1 MRRDRKLELATDYY
15 QLSVSNV
22 YLGENFHEKTAV
34 FDVFTRRHPFSGGY
48 SVFAGLEQVI
58 DFINELHFDKEDIDL
73 LRKNHPD
80 LTDDFLD
87 YLKDFRFTGEMYAMK
102 EGEIFFPTEPLIRV
116 KTNLI
121 EAQIIETAILA
132 MVNHQS
138 LIATKA
144 SRIVSAAGK
153 GHPVLDFG
161 LRRAHGTEAGLY
173 GARACII
180 GGCPGTSNVEAE
192 LSWDTVSK
200 GTISHAYIMTFDN
213 EIDAFRTYAKYN
225 PNNIIL
231 LADTYDTLESGV
243 KNAIQ
248 VFREEREAGRLK
260 GNYGIRLD
268 SGDLTYLSVAAR
280 KMMDDAGFP
289 EATITAS
296 NDLDEYIINDLNN
309 QGARIDNYGVGTKMI
324 TADGT
329 SALGGVYKLSAFE
342 RDGKIIP
349 KIKVS
354 NDPIKITNPGYKKIL
369 RFSDNTSHIAIADLI
384 TLDDEVIDTNK
395 PLTIYHPIHTWKK
408 RTINNFSVRELL
420 VPVFKNGKQVYKSPE
435 LSEIRDYHLMIKQS
449 FWPEFLR
456 LVNPSEYHV
465 DISDKLYEI
474 KKDILESVGK

>member
-1 MRRDRKLELATDYY
+1 M
-15 QLSVSNV
+15 
-22 YLGENFHEKTAV
+22 
-34 FDVFTRRHPFSGGY
+34 
-48 SVFAGLEQVI
+48 
-58 DFINELHFDKEDIDL
+58 
-73 LRKNHPD
+73 
-80 LTDDFLD
+80 
-87 YLKDFRFTGEMYAMK
+87 
-102 EGEIFFPTEPLIRV
+102 
-116 KTNLI
+116 
-121 EAQIIETAILA
+121 
-132 MVNHQS
+132 
-138 LIATKA
+138 
-144 SRIVSAAGK
+144 
-153 GHPVLDFG
+153 
-161 LRRAHGTEAGLY
+161 
-173 GARACII
+173 
-180 GGCPGTSNVEAE
+180 EAE

-225 PNNIIL
+225 PDNIIL

-248 VFREEREAGRLK
+248 VFKEEREAGRLK

-289 EATITAS
+289 DATITAS

-408 RTINNFSVRELL
+408 RTIDNFSVRELL
-420 VPVFKNGKQVYKSPE
+420 VPIFKDGKQVYKSPK